1 MDAINLI
8 RQAEKDMQE
17 IFAFHEEIAYDNQAK
32 ILKAFQDHRV
42 REGNFQFSSGYGY
55 GDLGRDELESIYA
68 QVFAAEDAMVRSQIV
83 SGTHAISACLLA
95 LLRSGEE
102 LLSLVGSPY
111 DTLLNVIGVNNPH
124 RGSLIERGIKYRE
137 VALLPSGEVDLEAI
151 GNGITKKTRMVLI
164 QRSRGYSWRP
174 ALGIEKIKQVIE
186 IVRQVSPETIIF
198 VDNCYGEFTDRLEP
212 TQLGADLIAG
222 SLIKNPGGGLVPS
235 GGYILG
241 RSDLVEE
248 VAFHITA
255 PGLGKE
261 LGASLINN
269 RLLYQGLFMAPHTVL
284 QALKTAC
291 LLAWVCERFG
301 CTTLPRW
308 NESRGDIVQAIQ
320 LPDAAAV
327 IRFCQIVQH
336 SSPVDSDVK
345 LEYGDMPGY
354 ADRIVMA
361 AGTFV
366 QGSSIE
372 LSCDAPLREPYTAYF
387 QGALSYEHGRFVVRQ
402 IIEQL
407 LGNNN

>member
-1 MDAINLI
+1 MDALNLI
-8 RQAEKDMQE
+8 RQAEKDMHEQ
-17 IFAFHEEIAYDNQAK
+17 FAYYEAIAYDNQAK
-32 ILKAFQDHRV
+32 VLRAFQEHRV
-42 REGNFQFSSGYGY
+42 REGHFQFSSGYGY

-68 QVFAAEDAMVRSQIV
+68 QVFGADDAMVRAQIV

-95 LLRSGEE
+95 VLRPGDE
-102 LLSLVGSPY
+102 LLSLTGSPY
-111 DTLLNVIGVNNPH
+111 DTLSNVIGVHHPH

-137 VALLPSGEVDLEAI
+137 IALLPDGDVDLEAI
-151 GNGITKKTRMVLI
+151 RLTVSPQTRMVLI
-164 QRSRGYSWRP
+164 QRSRGYSLRP
-174 ALGIEKIKQVIE
+174 ALTAEKITQVIAA
-186 IVRQVSPETIIF
+186 VRQANPATIVF

-212 TQLGADLIAG
+212 TQLGADLMAG

-241 RSDLVEE
+241 RRDLVEE
-248 VAFHITA
+248 VSFQITA

-291 LLAWVCERFG
+291 LLAWVGEHFACRVF
-301 CTTLPRW
+301 PRW
-308 NESRGDIVQAIQ
+308 QEARGDIVQAVQ
-320 LPDAAAV
+320 MNHAAQV
-327 IRFCQIVQH
+327 IRFCQIVQ
-336 SSPVDSDVK
+336 SASPVDSDVT

-354 ADRIVMA
+354 ADRVVMA

-387 QGALSYEHGRFVVRQ
+387 QGALSYEHGRYVVQ
-402 IIEQL
+402 QLIEQL
-407 LGNNN
+407 LGQR